1 LVSHWPVE
9 TTATVKLI
17 TGAFSRLE
25 KYPTIGRAEA
35 LRGAM
40 LEMIDNAKGSESAY
54 EGHPLFWAPFS
65 VVGEAAAGRYSS
77 ESLLPQPKK
86 RGRHRGR
93 CARGPLS
100 AVKLEWSVVS
110 SAQPSREAVPKLRLT
125 PAIAISPVRTKRDIA
140 IIDVSRGV
148 GTTRDIIPRVI
159 VADRRE
165 PNRAFRWR

>member
-1 LVSHWPVE
+1 
-9 TTATVKLI
+9 
-17 TGAFSRLE
+17 
-25 KYPTIGRAEA
+25 
-35 LRGAM
+35 M